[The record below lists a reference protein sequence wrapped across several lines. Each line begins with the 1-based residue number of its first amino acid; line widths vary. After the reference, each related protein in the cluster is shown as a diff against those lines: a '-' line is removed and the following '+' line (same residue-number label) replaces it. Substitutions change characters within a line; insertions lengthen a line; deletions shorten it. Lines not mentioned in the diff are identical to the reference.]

1 MRGKATD
8 PEMVA
13 KVTAALLEGMEIAEA
28 TKKFNLPYNT
38 VKAMAAKIGPE
49 FAKVRNESKDR
60 IGDLLADLVESNVE
74 GMKAIAK
81 QATDVSYTK
90 KHNPT
95 ALSDLYEKLANT
107 TVRLLEAAGG
117 VGETQ

>member
-1 MRGKATD
+1 
-8 PEMVA
+8 
-13 KVTAALLEGMEIAEA
+13 MEIAEA

-38 VKAMAAKIGPE
+38 VKSMAAKIGPE

-60 IGDLLADLVESNVE
+60 IGDLLADLVEANVE

-95 ALSDLYEKLANT
+95 SLSDLYEKLANT

-117 VGETQ
+117 VVAEAQQEEA